1 MKVRFPFLNVEFYFS
16 KAQHLGV
23 SDSTSPYSI
32 ISRFEFKNPREKA
45 EQILELLIST
55 LAIPTHYAKFVA
67 ALPLTRI
74 CLLLLGD
81 RPSPLVATQTLRLIG
96 ISIDTSSSFS
106 RKFELVG
113 GWSVLKTVL
122 PLSWDPTVNE
132 AAFNLLLGRLDKKA
146 AERRD
151 DVVSCPPIVPTIIS
165 ALHSGL
171 VSVAANSHADEGT

>member
-16 KAQHLGV
+16 TAQHLGV

-81 RPSPLVATQTLRLIG
+81 RPSPLVATQILRLIG